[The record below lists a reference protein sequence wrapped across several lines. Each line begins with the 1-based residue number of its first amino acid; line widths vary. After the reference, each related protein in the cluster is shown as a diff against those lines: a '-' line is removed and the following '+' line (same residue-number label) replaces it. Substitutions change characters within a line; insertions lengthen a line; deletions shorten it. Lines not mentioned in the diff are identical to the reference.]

1 MSGTVALQV
10 DGPLSSRA
18 VSPEGMLL
26 LVADVVFCVE
36 ENQSEFSSSSKFI

>member
-1 MSGTVALQV
+1 MSGTVALQL

-36 ENQSEFSSSSKFI
+36 ENQSELSNSSKII

>member
-26 LVADVVFCVE
+26 VADVVFCVE
-36 ENQSEFSSSSKFI
+36 ENQSEFSNSSKIIW